1 MTIARNL
8 KTAALYALILA
19 AGLAVGLGAAKLPKL
34 LERPYQTGDY
44 SSHFASVES
53 KVVVYGT
60 TTCPFCAKAREYL
73 AEKKV
78 AYSDF
83 NVDKSEAAQ
92 QKYKTLN
99 VKAVPAILIGDRMI
113 TGFRPDAIDD
123 ALKAITK

>member
-1 MTIARNL
+1 MIADKL
-8 KTAALYALILA
+8 KTAILYVLILV
-19 AGLAVGLGAAKLPKL
+19 AGLGVGLGAAKIPKL

-44 SSHFASVES
+44 ASHFANVNS

-78 AYSDF
+78 AFTDF
-83 NVDKSEAAQ
+83 NVDKSQAAE
-92 QKYKTLN
+92 QKYKMLN
-99 VKAVPAILIGDRMI
+99 VKAVPAILIGDRLI

-123 ALKAITK
+123 ALKAIIK

>member
-1 MTIARNL
+1 MIASKL
-8 KTAALYALILA
+8 KTVMLYALILA
-19 AGLAVGLGAAKLPKL
+19 AGLLVGLGAAKLPKL
-34 LERPYQTGDY
+34 LERPYQTGNY
-44 SSHFASVES
+44 SSHFASLNS

-83 NVDKSEAAQ
+83 NVDNSEEARN
-92 QKYKTLN
+92 KYKTLN
-99 VKAVPAILIGDRMI
+99 VKAVPAILIGDRLI

-123 ALKAITK
+123 ALKAVAQ